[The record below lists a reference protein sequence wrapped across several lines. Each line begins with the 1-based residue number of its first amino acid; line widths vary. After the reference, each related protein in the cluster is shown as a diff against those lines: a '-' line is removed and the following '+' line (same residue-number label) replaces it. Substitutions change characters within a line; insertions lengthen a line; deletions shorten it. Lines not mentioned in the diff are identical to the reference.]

1 MQNSAPKIEQIANE
15 LHVSARTLQRQLNDL
30 SSAFKKIV
38 EVERMKRC
46 DQLLQQDMQLTDI
59 AMQLG
64 YSDQSALARA
74 YKAYSGH
81 TLLQRKQQLKASP
94 ES

>member
-1 MQNSAPKIEQIANE
+1 MNGLGSSFKRIAE
-15 LHVSARTLQRQLNDL
+15 RD
-30 SSAFKKIV
+30 
-38 EVERMKRC
+38 RMKGC
-46 DQLLQQDMQLTDI
+46 AQLQQQVMQLTDI

-74 YKAYSGH
+74 YKAYSGQ
-81 TLLQRKQQLKASP
+81 TLLQKKQQLKASP